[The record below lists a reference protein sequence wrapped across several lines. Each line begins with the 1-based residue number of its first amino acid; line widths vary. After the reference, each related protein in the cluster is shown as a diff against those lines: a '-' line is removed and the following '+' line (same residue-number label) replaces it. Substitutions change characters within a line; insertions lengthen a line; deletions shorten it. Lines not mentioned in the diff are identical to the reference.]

1 MTPESLVELREQVAA
16 LTRRLAL
23 GLTEA
28 ERLEVKRDIFV
39 VHKALEG
46 HAAAVAALQADV
58 LELVRRWKDAHP
70 TNAPEF
76 AAARPVVHADH
87 IGASTFIEKGW
98 SRLSLGDHEGA
109 EQALRHALA
118 LSPGD
123 LQATGLL
130 GWAQML
136 QEQYDEAL
144 TQFGVVL
151 TREPTNALARVN
163 LGYIGLRQGRLAE
176 AVEHLSKAIRLD
188 SDRKATLYANFYL
201 GLVYL
206 ERGLS
211 GEAQVFLRKAL
222 ALGPNLIEAQYALG
236 FALWL
241 NDERDAALSAWATG
255 AEVGRFSPWGA
266 RCAAAHET
274 AHSGA
279 TPVRAR

>member
-1 MTPESLVELREQVAA
+1 MTGESLGTFGARRDALAA
-16 LTRRLAL
+16 RLAN
-23 GLTEA
+23 GMTED
-28 ERLEVKRDIFV
+28 ERVEVKREIFDL
-39 VHKALEG
+39 HKALEG
-46 HAAAVAALQADV
+46 HAAGVAAMQAEV
-58 LELVRRWKDAHP
+58 LDLVRRWKDAHP

-98 SRLSLGDHEGA
+98 SKLALGDHEGA
-109 EQALRHALA
+109 EQALRQALA

-136 QEQYDEAL
+136 QEQYDDAL
-144 TQFGVVL
+144 AQFVAVL

-163 LGYIGLRQGRLAE
+163 LGYIGLRQGRFSE

-188 SDRKATLYANFYL
+188 SDRKATLYAHFYL

-206 ERGLS
+206 ERAMG
-211 GEAQVFLRKAL
+211 GEAEVFLRKTL
-222 ALGPNLIEAQYALG
+222 ALGPSLVEAQYALG

-241 NDERDAALSAWATG
+241 TGDRSAAEAAWTAG
-255 AEVGRFSPWGA
+255 AETGRFNPWGG
-266 RCAAAHET
+266 RCAEARET
-274 AHSGA
+274 SRAGG